1 MKRSRYADLDLPIA
15 HVLRHPGRF
24 ALQVAKGF
32 RANQGFLLSGAVA
45 YYTLL
50 SIVPLFTFLLLVLSR
65 LVDENVLL
73 TTLTRYLALVIP
85 GETALIAKQANEL
98 LVHREIATW
107 LLVGI
112 LLFFGSLAFSILE
125 NAMSVIFFH
134 RVAVRRRHFLVSAL
148 LPYLYI
154 LLLGLGLL
162 VTTVIASML
171 QALGEE
177 QIRIFGQNWSLDRIS
192 VTLLYITG
200 IGGEILLLTSIYM
213 VMPVGRLRI
222 RHALIGGIAAGLLW
236 ELTRRVLVWYFATL
250 SLVGVVYGSFATTIV
265 ALLTLEIA
273 AMILL
278 FGAQVIAEYE
288 RLSRQG
294 KPTSQVQALHTETVS
309 LQ

>member
-1 MKRSRYADLDLPIA
+1 MKPFRRPDSDWAVLY
-15 HVLRHPGRF
+15 VLRHPGRF

-32 RANQGFLLSGAVA
+32 RANQGLLLSGAVA

-50 SIVPLFTFLLLVLSR
+50 SIVPLFTFLLLVLSH
-65 LVDENVLL
+65 LVDEDVLL
-73 TTLTRYLALVIP
+73 TTLKRYLALVIP
-85 GETALIAKQANEL
+85 GETALIAKQATEL

-134 RVAVRRRHFLVSAL
+134 RVATRRRHFLVSTL
-148 LPYLYI
+148 LPFLYI

-162 VTTVIASML
+162 LTTAIASML
-171 QALGEE
+171 QAMGEE
-177 QIRIFGQNWSLDRIS
+177 QIRIFGRQWNLDWIS
-192 VTLLYITG
+192 VSLLYTTG

-222 RHALIGGIAAGLLW
+222 RHALIGGITAGLLW

-278 FGAQVIAEYE
+278 VGAQVIAEYE
-288 RLSRQG
+288 RLSRH
-294 KPTSQVQALHTETVS
+294 KPVSQVQGLQTESVS
-309 LQ
+309 LK